1 MEVVFI
7 FLKWVASFAHI
18 DEETGSKMDLNNLA
32 IVMGPNI
39 LYSKSKDPS
48 KDDSFA
54 GIRTIQDLL
63 ENQDRFWQ
71 VGYRSMYDDCSSA
84 EQIHRYLLSSAVFCR
99 TRNG

>member
-7 FLKWVASFAHI
+7 FMKWVASFAHV
-18 DEETGSKMDLNNLA
+18 DEETGSRMDLANLS

-39 LYSKSKDPS
+39 LYAKGKDPS

-54 GIRTIQDLL
+54 GIRAIQELL

-71 VGYRSMYDDCSSA
+71 VSSLNCS
-84 EQIHRYLLSSAVFCR
+84 
-99 TRNG
+99 